1 MGSETVPNPL
11 KAPPKPKAAGTP
23 DSNPVLKTTL
33 WPRRTAAAM
42 RQPASKS
49 AFRSGSG
56 GLMEKLSPLVAT
68 SAMATSNNQRDL
80 LTGAVHAFN
89 QDALDISRL

>member
-1 MGSETVPNPL
+1 
-11 KAPPKPKAAGTP
+11 
-23 DSNPVLKTTL
+23 
-33 WPRRTAAAM
+33 
-42 RQPASKS
+42 
-49 AFRSGSG
+49 
-56 GLMEKLSPLVAT
+56 MEKLSPLVAT